1 MFLRN
6 AALIAFGLAL
16 LVLQAAVGAH
26 LPLYPLTPNL
36 LLPIVIFL
44 GVQQDVHLL
53 RGAAISFV
61 LGYLLDNF
69 CGSPMGLSTFA
80 LVATFMAARGAG
92 IRLFLRGALFQVA
105 LVFVAAMIAGGT
117 ALALRAIFSPP
128 EAFPLEM
135 PASGLA
141 GELIALATSTDE
153 ASAPRVG
160 SVVSTAVT
168 LIASALATA
177 LCAPPI
183 FAVVRRID
191 ALRARRREAEGT
203 QAA

>member
-1 MFLRN
+1 
-6 AALIAFGLAL
+6 
-16 LVLQAAVGAH
+16 
-26 LPLYPLTPNL
+26 
-36 LLPIVIFL
+36 
-44 GVQQDVHLL
+44 VHLL

-61 LGYLLDNF
+61 LGYLLDMF

-105 LVFVAAMIAGGT
+105 LVFFAAMVAGGT

-135 PASGLA
+135 PAIGLA
-141 GELIALATSTDE
+141 GDVIALVTSSDE
-153 ASAPRVG
+153 ASAPRIG
-160 SVVSTAVT
+160 SVVSTAIT
-168 LIASALATA
+168 LVASAIATA

-191 ALRARRREAEGT
+191 AMRARRRETEGT